1 MRGTDWIIV
10 DTETDGIRA
19 PIHVVEVCAQRMRG
33 WEPCGEPFRVWLDH
47 DVPIA
52 PEVVRVHG
60 YDRAF
65 LRRHGT
71 APRAAHGAFAA
82 YVGGLPLVAHNLSF
96 DWDRCLVPEWGR
108 LGVPAAGR
116 RGLCSVMLSRRVL
129 GSEVPRHGLG
139 ALRAHF
145 GLNPAG
151 RAHQALGDA
160 QTTVEL
166 FRDVFAPR
174 LRAAGLEEFAAVMAF
189 GQAPMAAC
197 RRRLAM
203 GPLSAVFQVDG
214 ALRRAIGCATG
225 T

>member
-47 DVPIA
+47 DVPIPREA
-52 PEVVRVHG
+52 FGVHG
-60 YDRAF
+60 YDQAF
-65 LRRHGT
+65 LRANGT
-71 APRAAHGAFAA
+71 DPRRAHGAFAG

-108 LGVPAAGR
+108 LGVPTAGW
-116 RGLCSVMLSRRVL
+116 RGFCSVMLSRRVL
-129 GSEVPRHGLG
+129 GNEVPRHGLG

-145 GLNPAG
+145 GLNPQG
-151 RAHQALGDA
+151 RAHEALGDV

-174 LRAAGLEEFAAVMAF
+174 LRAAGFERFSEVMAF
-189 GQAPMAAC
+189 GQMPMNAC
-197 RRRLAM
+197 RRRLAF
-203 GPLSAVFQVDG
+203 GGTISGSSACFANG
-214 ALRRAIGCATG
+214 ALS
-225 T
+225 